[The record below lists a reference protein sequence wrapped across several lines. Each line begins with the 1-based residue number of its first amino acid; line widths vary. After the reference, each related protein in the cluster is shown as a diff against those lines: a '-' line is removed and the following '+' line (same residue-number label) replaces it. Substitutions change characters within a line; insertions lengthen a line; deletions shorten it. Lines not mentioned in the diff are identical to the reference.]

1 MYINN
6 KIRYH
11 KWTDWVI
18 SIKMIKKEKKKKK
31 KKTNFFQLTKHW

>member
-31 KKTNFFQLTKHW
+31 KNSTFFS

>member
-6 KIRYH
+6 KIGYH

-18 SIKMIKKEKKKKK
+18 SIKMIKK
-31 KKTNFFQLTKHW
+31 KKTQLFSAN

>member
-6 KIRYH
+6 KIGYH

-18 SIKMIKKEKKKKK
+18 SIKMIKQKKKNS
-31 KKTNFFQLTKHW
+31 TYFS